1 MVRSAS
7 FAVVLMC
14 VGLIAQS
21 ASSRADDAPAA
32 NQAPQA
38 LRQCVD
44 MNGREF
50 SWSWSNAPFASSCT
64 SASLKETSIR
74 ETEACRAVCSDRFGA
89 CSAGSL
95 DKAKVDACFDGMES
109 CQAACTGKRD

>member
-1 MVRSAS
+1 M
-7 FAVVLMC
+7 MC
-14 VGLIAQS
+14 LGLLAQG
-21 ASSRADDAPAA
+21 APSRADEAPAVDQVP
-32 NQAPQA
+32 QAP
-38 LRQCVD
+38 RQCVD

-50 SWSWSNAPFASSCT
+50 SWSWSNVPFASFCT
-64 SASLKETSIR
+64 GGPPKEASMR

-109 CQAACTGKRD
+109 CQAACPRR

>member
-7 FAVVLMC
+7 LAVVLMC
-14 VGLIAQS
+14 FGPLAQS
-21 ASSRADDAPAA
+21 TPSRADEALATD
-32 NQAPQA
+32 QAPQA
-38 LRQCVD
+38 ARQCVD

-50 SWSWSNAPFASSCT
+50 SWSWSNVPFASSCT
-64 SASLKETSIR
+64 GAPPKEASVR
-74 ETEACRAVCSDRFGA
+74 GTEACRAVCSDRFGA

-109 CQAACTGKRD
+109 CQAACAGKKN